1 MSFYPPG
8 WTYDRLLN
16 ASGDEL
22 QALSDSQRTTLFDG
36 LRATHGEDG
45 FRAILQEM
53 SRRYRARVEAA
64 KSEETKQQERELIAP
79 FFKTL
84 SSVYR
89 NPAPEDWGKWG
100 FVVFRTTPYGGE
112 HESRWAEFRERW
124 DAILEEQV
132 APHRELIA
140 KVDRAIDLL
149 ELRWVEDPKLEGVDA
164 AEVARRFGEMAATL
178 PQGLATSAC
187 LMVTPASLESVLTSP
202 LPSSTPR
209 IERQKIPFVVAVAR
223 VESTPRLPPMPGA
236 DDADVAGT
244 GFNGYLNVALETLLE
259 EFYPI
264 VALQMMDLHSLVA
277 KFSHENDIWCS
288 TGLRGM
294 HQNADGTS

>member
-1 MSFYPPG
+1 MSFYPAG

-36 LRATHGEDG
+36 LKAIHGEDG

-53 SRRYRARVEAA
+53 SRRYHARVEAA
-64 KSEETKQQERELIAP
+64 KSEETKQQDHELIAP

-112 HESRWAEFRERW
+112 HESRWAKFREQW

-132 APHRELIA
+132 APHRGLIA

-149 ELRWVEDPKLEGVDA
+149 EFRWVEDPKLEGVDA
-164 AEVARRFGEMAATL
+164 AEVARCFGEMAATL

-202 LPSSTPR
+202 LPSSAPR
-209 IERQKIPFVVAVAR
+209 IERQKIPFVVAK
-223 VESTPRLPPMPGA
+223 T
-236 DDADVAGT
+236 GT
-244 GFNGYLNVALETLLE
+244 GFNGHLNVALETMLE

-264 VALQMMDLHSLVA
+264 VALQIMDLHSLVA
-277 KFSHENDIWCS
+277 NFRHENDIWCS
-288 TGLRGM
+288 TDLRGV
-294 HQNADGTS
+294 HQNADETSGTAPTDNASL

>member
-1 MSFYPPG
+1 
-8 WTYDRLLN
+8 
-16 ASGDEL
+16 
-22 QALSDSQRTTLFDG
+22 
-36 LRATHGEDG
+36 
-45 FRAILQEM
+45 
-53 SRRYRARVEAA
+53 
-64 KSEETKQQERELIAP
+64 
-79 FFKTL
+79 
-84 SSVYR
+84 
-89 NPAPEDWGKWG
+89 
-100 FVVFRTTPYGGE
+100 
-112 HESRWAEFRERW
+112 
-124 DAILEEQV
+124 
-132 APHRELIA
+132 
-140 KVDRAIDLL
+140 
-149 ELRWVEDPKLEGVDA
+149 
-164 AEVARRFGEMAATL
+164 
-178 PQGLATSAC
+178 
-187 LMVTPASLESVLTSP
+187 MVTPASLESVLTSP

-277 KFSHENDIWCS
+277 KFSHGNDIWCS